1 MFIEITPNVSHAT
14 LRNSVAPGC
23 IFSESVMENR
33 IVVTAENLQHVTLNL
48 VITDKVQTK
57 RSRLKKK
64 AEKKGE
70 KDVYIESEE
79 AYSKVDAI
87 EQTVKFTFANVE
99 LSELLHSRK
108 GVLKSC
114 RILYQDGVRKQ
125 DGDVMQWLR
134 DNPTVDVDVDALIE
148 TKRGQGKSAVKMQEK
163 VDNAKADILTTLLQ
177 LNLPDAKIMEIG
189 LAHGLNEERVKKILK
204 LRENKR

>member
-1 MFIEITPNVSHAT
+1 MANQ
-14 LRNSVAPGC
+14 
-23 IFSESVMENR
+23 

-57 RSRLKKK
+57 RSKREGETAEDYKSVK
-64 AEKKGE
+64 A
-70 KDVYIESEE
+70 V
-79 AYSKVDAI
+79 

-125 DGDVMQWLR
+125 DGDVMKWLR
-134 DNPTVDVDVDALIE
+134 DNPTVEVDVDALIE

-163 VDNAKADILTTLLQ
+163 VDNAKADILTTLLSAG
-177 LNLPDAKIMEIG
+177 LPDSKIMEIG

>member
-1 MFIEITPNVSHAT
+1 MANQ
-14 LRNSVAPGC
+14 
-23 IFSESVMENR
+23 
-33 IVVTAENLQHVTLNL
+33 IVVTAENLQDVTLNL

-57 RSRLKKK
+57 RSKREDETAEDYKSVK
-64 AEKKGE
+64 A
-70 KDVYIESEE
+70 V
-79 AYSKVDAI
+79 

-134 DNPTVDVDVDALIE
+134 ENPTVDVDVDALIE

-163 VDNAKADILTTLLQ
+163 VDKAKEDILTTLLSAG
-177 LNLPDAKIMEIG
+177 LSDTKILEIG
-189 LAHGLNEERVKKILK
+189 LAHGLNEDRVKKILK

>member
-23 IFSESVMENR
+23 IFSESVMNNR

-57 RSRLKKK
+57 RSKREDETAEDYKNVK
-64 AEKKGE
+64 A
-70 KDVYIESEE
+70 V
-79 AYSKVDAI
+79 

>member
-1 MFIEITPNVSHAT
+1 MFIEIIPNVSHAT
-14 LRNSVAPGC
+14 LRNRVAPGC
-23 IFSESVMENR
+23 IFSEYIMENR
-33 IVVTAENLQHVTLNL
+33 IVVTAENLQDVTLNL

-57 RSRLKKK
+57 RSKRDDET
-64 AEKKGE
+64 AEDYKSVKP
-70 KDVYIESEE
+70 V
-79 AYSKVDAI
+79 

-125 DGDVMQWLR
+125 DGDIMKWLR
-134 DNPTVDVDVDALIE
+134 DNPTVEVDVDALIE

-177 LNLPDAKIMEIG
+177 LNLPDSKIMEIG
-189 LAHGLNEERVKKILK
+189 LAHGLNEERIKKILK

>member
-1 MFIEITPNVSHAT
+1 MRIEITPNVSHAT
-14 LRNSVAPGC
+14 LRNRVAPGC
-23 IFSESVMENR
+23 IFSESVMNNR

-57 RSRLKKK
+57 RSKREDETAEDYKKVK
-64 AEKKGE
+64 P
-70 KDVYIESEE
+70 V
-79 AYSKVDAI
+79 

-125 DGDVMQWLR
+125 KGDVMQWLR
-134 DNPTVDVDVDALIE
+134 ENPTIEVDVDALIE

-163 VDNAKADILTTLLQ
+163 VDKAKEDILTTLLQ

>member
-1 MFIEITPNVSHAT
+1 
-14 LRNSVAPGC
+14 
-23 IFSESVMENR
+23 MENR

-57 RSRLKKK
+57 RSKREGET
-64 AEKKGE
+64 AEDYKNVK
-70 KDVYIESEE
+70 
-79 AYSKVDAI
+79 AI

-125 DGDVMQWLR
+125 DGDVMKWLR
-134 DNPTVDVDVDALIE
+134 DNPTVEVDVDALIE

-177 LNLPDAKIMEIG
+177 LNLPDSKIMEIG

>member
-1 MFIEITPNVSHAT
+1 MN
-14 LRNSVAPGC
+14 
-23 IFSESVMENR
+23 NR
-33 IVVTAENLQHVTLNL
+33 IVVTAENLQNVTLNL